1 MHQTGALNSEWRK
14 RERER
19 ERKRER
25 DRERQSQRERE
36 RERKP
41 HRHVTR
47 ALSKGH
53 IKFVGAIEECLTCDR
68 DMQWMGR

>member
-1 MHQTGALNSEWRK
+1 MHQTEALNSEWRK
-14 RERER
+14 RERR
-19 ERKRER
+19 EK
-25 DRERQSQRERE
+25 ERE
-36 RERKP
+36 RERQTESERERKP
-41 HRHVTR
+41 QRHATR